1 MKRSLTKQPRS
12 IRLIILVSY
21 SIASMMIV
29 AILGFSFANMF
40 SRRTR
45 KMLTENTSNV
55 SRQEVINIEAY
66 LANMRGIANALYY
79 DVIKSADL
87 ASSDLSERISLL
99 YAANSDEIVSIA
111 LFKEDGS
118 LVSSAPNVPLKPG
131 VDPSEQAWFRT
142 ALAEVENVHFSQP
155 HIQNLFTSNTYSYNW
170 VISLSMA
177 VDLNENGTASRGVL
191 LVDMNYQDL
200 EQLLESTNQDMSSR
214 YTYLLD
220 GTGEMI
226 YHPYQS
232 QIQANHYQE
241 NTGDILKEQDGAH
254 QEVFNGSRRIIYID
268 TVSYTGWK
276 LVSVIPASALAID
289 SRSTRCLVVMIL
301 SLTIMI
307 MILIN
312 RALANRVSGPLIR
325 LNDAIANMEGVRN
338 IPASVYA
345 NGSREVQELGSTLH
359 SYMNQINRLMD
370 DMVEE
375 EEEKRRSELDAL
387 QAQINPH
394 FLYNTLDSIVWM
406 IEGGRNQEAVYMITQ
421 LASFFRMSLN
431 RGKAMISIGNEIKQA
446 QSYLAI
452 QKIRYKQSFHDYYEI
467 EDGIENDM
475 IVKLVI
481 QPILENAIYHGIKEA
496 EQDGEIRIH
505 GWKED
510 HDIYIAISDNGYG
523 MTPEEVRS
531 ILDEKKRPAVE
542 KHGSGVGLINV
553 DKRLRLRFGEG
564 YGLKVE
570 SELDEG
576 TTVTIHIPAI
586 EATPENLERYE
597 NGKEGE
603 PHEPPQAQ

>member
-1 MKRSLTKQPRS
+1 MRRKAQGQPRS
-12 IRLIILVSY
+12 IRVIILISY
-21 SIASMMIV
+21 TLASLMIMS
-29 AILGFSFANMF
+29 ILGLSFYSLF
-40 SRRTR
+40 TTRTK
-45 KMLTENTSNV
+45 KMLIESTGNV
-55 SRQEVINIEAY
+55 SRQEVVNIEAY
-66 LANMRGIANALYY
+66 LSSMRGIANALYY
-79 DVIKSADL
+79 DVIKGTDI
-87 ASSDLSERISLL
+87 SSTDLSDRISLL

-111 LFKEDGS
+111 LFKDDGT
-118 LVSSAPNVPLKPG
+118 LITAAPNTPLKPG
-131 VDPSEQAWFRT
+131 ADPKEQSWFT
-142 ALAEVENVHFSQP
+142 DALAEVENVHFSQP
-155 HIQNLFTSNTYSYNW
+155 HIQNLFVSKTYDYNW

-177 VDLNENGTASRGVL
+177 VDLNENGTSSRGVL
-191 LVDMNYQDL
+191 LIDMNYQDL
-200 EQLLESTNQDMSSR
+200 EQLLESTNQDLSSR
-214 YTYLLD
+214 YSYLASSD
-220 GTGEMI
+220 GSMI

-232 QIQANHYQE
+232 QIQAEHYQE
-241 NTGDILKEQDGAH
+241 ATSKVLREQDGAH
-254 QEVFNGSRRIIYID
+254 QETYGGKKMIVVVD

-276 LVSVIPASALAID
+276 LVSVIPSSALAID
-289 SRSTRCLVVMIL
+289 ARSTRSLIIMIIC
-301 SLTIMI
+301 LTIMV

-312 RALANRVSGPLIR
+312 RALANRVSQPLIR

-338 IPASVYA
+338 IPDNVYA
-345 NGSREVQELGSTLH
+345 NGSKEVQELGSTLH
-359 SYMNQINRLMD
+359 NYMNQINRLMD
-370 DMVEE
+370 DMVKEE
-375 EEEKRRSELDAL
+375 EDKRRSELDAL

-406 IEGGRNQEAVYMITQ
+406 IEGGKDQEAVYMITQ

-446 QSYLAI
+446 QAYLAI
-452 QKIRYKQSFHDYYEI
+452 QKIRYKQSFKDYYEI

-505 GWKED
+505 GWKD
-510 HDIYIAISDNGYG
+510 GSDIYISISDNGYG
-523 MTPEEVRS
+523 MTPEEVNS

-586 EATPENLERYE
+586 EATQENLERYE
-597 NGKEGE
+597 NGKEGDG
-603 PHEPPQAQ
+603 HEPPQAE

>member
-1 MKRSLTKQPRS
+1 
-12 IRLIILVSY
+12 
-21 SIASMMIV
+21 
-29 AILGFSFANMF
+29 
-40 SRRTR
+40 
-45 KMLTENTSNV
+45 
-55 SRQEVINIEAY
+55 
-66 LANMRGIANALYY
+66 
-79 DVIKSADL
+79 
-87 ASSDLSERISLL
+87 
-99 YAANSDEIVSIA
+99 
-111 LFKEDGS
+111 
-118 LVSSAPNVPLKPG
+118 
-131 VDPSEQAWFRT
+131 
-142 ALAEVENVHFSQP
+142 
-155 HIQNLFTSNTYSYNW
+155 
-170 VISLSMA
+170 
-177 VDLNENGTASRGVL
+177 
-191 LVDMNYQDL
+191 
-200 EQLLESTNQDMSSR
+200 
-214 YTYLLD
+214 
-220 GTGEMI
+220 
-226 YHPYQS
+226 
-232 QIQANHYQE
+232 
-241 NTGDILKEQDGAH
+241 
-254 QEVFNGSRRIIYID
+254 
-268 TVSYTGWK
+268 
-276 LVSVIPASALAID
+276 
-289 SRSTRCLVVMIL
+289 
-301 SLTIMI
+301 
-307 MILIN
+307 
-312 RALANRVSGPLIR
+312 
-325 LNDAIANMEGVRN
+325 
-338 IPASVYA
+338 
-345 NGSREVQELGSTLH
+345 
-359 SYMNQINRLMD
+359 MNQINRLMD

-452 QKIRYKQSFHDYYEI
+452 QKIRYKQSFQDYYEI